1 MSRSAWFTSVF
12 VTLLLAAAFIVLSES
27 HSWSSS
33 ATTWGLTAIFGAPT
47 AIDIALL
54 RWRKRSSRRR
64 GGGGSMHPAK

>member
-1 MSRSAWFTSVF
+1 MSRLAWFISVF
-12 VTLLLAAAFIVLSES
+12 VTLALAAVFVVLSES

-47 AIDIALL
+47 AIDMALL
-54 RWRKRSSRRR
+54 RWRKRSGRH